1 MANVKPFRAIRPSSA
16 LAAQVAA
23 LPYDVYNR
31 EEAAE
36 KVKGHPLS
44 FLNIDRPE
52 TQFDPSMDMYADCVY
67 EKAKEMLDREIA
79 EGVFVQDEQKCYY
92 LYELTMHGRTQ
103 TGITAC
109 VSIDDYLHQVVKKHE
124 DTRAEKE
131 QDRIRHVDVCSAQTG
146 PIFLTYRTNPI
157 LSYIGWGCSGGEAG
171 GMITDSYLAADG
183 IENVIRVLEDLED
196 EKFAR
201 LQFIELNACSG
212 GCVGGVLN
220 VENPYV
226 AKAKIKRL
234 NKYLPVARTH
244 SEDIPLKIE
253 LNWNKAVE
261 YEPVFQIGE
270 TVLESINKMK
280 QIDSL
285 CNEFPGLDCGSCGAP
300 SCRALAEDIVRGKA
314 EKNDCVYILRNH
326 IHLLSETYSR
336 FSHEAIVDGEDPNAC
351 IHMLM
356 NYMDKLTEEIALLDS
371 HNLIN
376 TDSDTE
382 EGKHYDD

>member
-1 MANVKPFRAIRPSSA
+1 MAKTGLPADKIGIIFISPCPSKVTYVKSPLGTTRSEVNGV
-16 LAAQVAA
+16 LAVK
-23 LPYDVYNR
+23 DVY
-31 EEAAE
+31 
-36 KVKGHPLS
+36 PL
-44 FLNIDRPE
+44 LLPH
-52 TQFDPSMDMYADCVY
+52 M
-67 EKAKEMLDREIA
+67 KIA
-79 EGVFVQDEQKCYY
+79 EQHPMD
-92 LYELTMHGRTQ
+92 LAISGRI
-103 TGITAC
+103 G
-109 VSIDDYLHQVVKKHE
+109 
-124 DTRAEKE
+124 
-131 QDRIRHVDVCSAQTG
+131 
-146 PIFLTYRTNPI
+146 
-157 LSYIGWGCSGGEAG
+157 IGWGCSGGEAG

-196 EKFAR
+196 EKFAK

-244 SEDIPLKIE
+244 SEDIPQKVE
-253 LNWNKAVE
+253 LGWHTTVE
-261 YEPVFQIGE
+261 YEPVFRIGD
-270 TVLESINKMK
+270 TMLESITKMK
-280 QIDSL
+280 QIEEL

-351 IHMLM
+351 IHILM
-356 NYMDKLTEEIALLDS
+356 HYMDKLTEEIALLDS

-376 TDSDTE
+376 SDAESE
-382 EGKHYDD
+382 EEQDHDH

>member
-1 MANVKPFRAIRPSSA
+1 M
-16 LAAQVAA
+16 
-23 LPYDVYNR
+23 
-31 EEAAE
+31 
-36 KVKGHPLS
+36 
-44 FLNIDRPE
+44 
-52 TQFDPSMDMYADCVY
+52 
-67 EKAKEMLDREIA
+67 
-79 EGVFVQDEQKCYY
+79 
-92 LYELTMHGRTQ
+92 
-103 TGITAC
+103 
-109 VSIDDYLHQVVKKHE
+109 
-124 DTRAEKE
+124 
-131 QDRIRHVDVCSAQTG
+131 
-146 PIFLTYRTNPI
+146 
-157 LSYIGWGCSGGEAG
+157 
-171 GMITDSYLAADG
+171 
-183 IENVIRVLEDLED
+183 
-196 EKFAR
+196 
-201 LQFIELNACSG
+201 
-212 GCVGGVLN
+212 
-220 VENPYV
+220 

-300 SCRALAEDIVRGKA
+300 SCRALAEDIARGKA
-314 EKNDCVYILRNH
+314 EKNDCVYNLRNH

-382 EGKHYDD
+382 EGKHYDN